1 MSIRSLFIGYAK
13 RSCTTEKVKEVFDTL
28 FTEEIVSRVD
38 ERMKKDKNGTAFK
51 IFFVHFGKVNKP
63 LQSFFNKLAI
73 NEVMN
78 VREWR
83 VQFNTRTNE
92 KNYDTFVKEKDDEYW
107 TSLANEL
114 HDVKYIQRSDDS

>member
-1 MSIRSLFIGYAK
+1 MSVRSLFIGYAK

-51 IFFVHFGKVNKP
+51 IFFVHFDKVNTP

-73 NEVMN
+73 NEV
-78 VREWR
+78 VRVNGWR
-83 VQFNTRTNE
+83 VQFHTRTNE
-92 KNYDTFVKEKDDEYW
+92 KNYAFTKEKDDEYW
-107 TSLANEL
+107 KALANEFIVT
-114 HDVKYIQRSDDS
+114 DQ